1 MEETRKTIQKK
12 LNHDEILKRVQ
23 LAMLRQNTVTY
34 ANNKRIL
41 QRRREE
47 MKNVEA
53 MMDKKRVKRLQEI
66 SEQVE
71 RYEKV
76 LLPEMVKKIP
86 ELIAKDKAMHEF
98 LGEVSCV
105 ERLML

>member
-1 MEETRKTIQKK
+1 
-12 LNHDEILKRVQ
+12 
-23 LAMLRQNTVTY
+23 MLRQNTVTY

-53 MMDKKRVKRLQEI
+53 MTDKRMAKRLQEI

-76 LLPEMVKKIP
+76 LLPEMMKKIP
-86 ELIAKDKAMHEF
+86 ELIAKDKAIHEL
-98 LGEVSCV
+98 LGDVSSV

>member
-1 MEETRKTIQKK
+1 MTIEPKGFAEK
-12 LNHDEILKRVQ
+12 VLKRVQ

-53 MMDKKRVKRLQEI
+53 MMDKRRVKRLQEI

-76 LLPEMVKKIP
+76 LLPEMMKKIP
-86 ELIAKDKAMHEF
+86 ELIAQDK
-98 LGEVSCV
+98 
-105 ERLML
+105 